1 MDLFLTVIIPIYKVK
16 EHYLR
21 KCLNSLGA
29 QGRKDFQVLLIDD
42 GSPECN
48 GKICDE
54 YAEKDERFLAVHQ
67 SNKGVSEARNAGLR
81 LAQTEWV
88 IFVDADDWVEPKL
101 VESLYQAKERYD
113 ADIYLYDYF
122 EEFPDRQIAR
132 KLGAESGILNA
143 EWEKQLQI
151 APFHF
156 LKQKRRKRMYVA
168 HAVWNKMFRLACLKE
183 NEIWFEKEIKRG
195 EDSLFLV
202 QALQCARGMGYLNI
216 PLYHY
221 RRRRESVT
229 NKYNMEILR
238 DNEIL
243 FQKKEEIIRKYGL
256 TEEYQRALDADICTS
271 LYSDM
276 RLYYFNENNPENK
289 KTIRKKILEKI
300 ENEPYRMAFQN
311 VEYQELSG
319 EQKLFVFLIK
329 RRMIG
334 TVRLLVKLRR
344 EIKGLG

>member
-1 MDLFLTVIIPIYKVK
+1 MDKFLTIIIPIYMVK
-16 EHYLR
+16 EQYLR
-21 KCLNSLGA
+21 KCLDSLCA
-29 QGRKDFQVLLIDD
+29 QERKDFQVLLIDD
-42 GSPECN
+42 GSPESN

-54 YAEKDERFLAVHQ
+54 YARKDERFLTVHQ
-67 SNKGVSEARNAGLR
+67 TNMGVSEARNTGLR
-81 LAQTEWV
+81 MAQTEWV

-101 VESLYQAKERYD
+101 VESLYQAKEQYD

-132 KLGAESGILNA
+132 KLGAERGILNA
-143 EWEKQLQI
+143 EWEKQIRI

-156 LKQKRRKRMYVA
+156 LKQKGRKRMYVA
-168 HAVWNKMFRLACLKE
+168 HAVWNKMFRLACLME
-183 NEIWFEKEIKRG
+183 NGIWFEKEIKRG
-195 EDSLFLV
+195 EDSLFLI
-202 QALQCARGMGYLNI
+202 QALQCAKMIGYLNV

-229 NKYNMEILR
+229 NKYNADILR
-238 DNEIL
+238 DNEML
-243 FQKKEEIIRKYGL
+243 FKKKEEFIGKYGL
-256 TEEYQRALDADICTS
+256 TEEYQRALYADICTS

-276 RLYYFNENNPENK
+276 RLYYFNENNPEEK
-289 KTIRKKILEKI
+289 KTTSKKILKMI
-300 ENEPYRMAFQN
+300 ERKPYQMAFQK
-311 VEYQELSG
+311 VEYRELSR

-334 TVRLLVKLRR
+334 IVRLLVKLRR